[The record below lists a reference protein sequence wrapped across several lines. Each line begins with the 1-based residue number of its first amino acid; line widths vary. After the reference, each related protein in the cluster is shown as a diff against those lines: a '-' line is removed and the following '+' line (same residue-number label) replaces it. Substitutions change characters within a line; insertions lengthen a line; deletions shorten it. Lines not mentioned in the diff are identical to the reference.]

1 MTSLTSIA
9 RALAVRDHAAQRIT
23 AVRHTHV
30 SPRPL
35 VFIPLT
41 LAGEANA
48 PLAAMVGDRP
58 DAPRLFVV
66 PQPRNRDQRFAFAAE
81 LGRFV
86 VTYVDSFARRQ
97 EEVPGGRGRESR
109 QRFTDAPQLL
119 VPNPGGIGFVRLFG
133 RSTRL
138 RRTYGE
144 YAVDRVVPLF
154 GQWLTFFSERAEYPG
169 SSMLLAMTS
178 VLGAHWATG
187 QSAVEDANLA
197 ALLAWLDPPA
207 GRSPFDAALDAEDP
221 EICPPAGPTTDPTF
235 DADRLAPA
243 IDRYARTD
251 GNPVARQQALSRL
264 EAVLATQL
272 EPTWRLMWKGAELLN
287 GLTPGA
293 SVVDRWAQD
302 RDAYTSYVTYLS
314 DGNALPQARRD
325 NAVAAA
331 RRLSRLERAQAAYD
345 SQRALDDPLVMA
357 EYRLTGEAFA
367 GTVVHA
373 EPDRVDASGTRRRLR
388 PHITVRTQDPLRLGV
403 GVCVQS
409 PARTGQKADIVAV
422 TLAEGGLD
430 VLLELTG
437 GMGRSLTPPPGSVPA
452 EGEWITYSTISDEF
466 QRAGQFPDADDTP
479 WTHGGPPAPPAPTE
493 EDAVEDWS

>member
-9 RALAVRDHAAQRIT
+9 RALAVRDRTAQRIT
-23 AVRHTHV
+23 TVRHTHI
-30 SPRPL
+30 SSRPL
-35 VFIPLT
+35 VFIPLM

-58 DAPRLFVV
+58 DAPRLFIV

-86 VTYVDSFARRQ
+86 VSYVDSFAKLT
-97 EEVPGGRGRESR
+97 EDVRGRS
-109 QRFTDAPQLL
+109 RFTDAPQLL

-138 RRTYGE
+138 RRTYGA
-144 YAVDRVVPLF
+144 YAVKPVVPLL
-154 GQWLTFFSERAEYPG
+154 GRWLTFFAERAEHPG
-169 SSMLLAMTS
+169 SALMLAMTS
-178 VLGAHWATG
+178 ALGDHWATG

-197 ALLAWLDPPA
+197 ALLAWIDPPA

-221 EICPPAGPTTDPTF
+221 EIWPPAGPATDPAF

-251 GNPVARQQALSRL
+251 GNPAARQQALSRL
-264 EAVLATQL
+264 EAALATQL
-272 EPTWRLMWKGAELLN
+272 GPTWRLMWRGVELLN

-293 SVVDRWAQD
+293 SVVARWADD
-302 RDAYTSYVTYLS
+302 RDAYTDYVTYLS
-314 DGNALPQARRD
+314 GDKPLPQARRD
-325 NAVAAA
+325 SAVAAA
-331 RRLSRLERAQAAYD
+331 RRLSRLERAQALFDA
-345 SQRALDDPLVMA
+345 QRALDDPLVMA
-357 EYRLTGEAFA
+357 EHRLTGEAFA
-367 GTVVHA
+367 GAVVHA
-373 EPDRVDASGTRRRLR
+373 EPDRIDASGPRRTLR
-388 PHITVRTQDPLRLGV
+388 PHVTVRTQDPLRLGV
-403 GVCVQS
+403 GVTVRS
-409 PARTGQKADIVAV
+409 PARAGQKAEIVAV
-422 TLAEGGLD
+422 TPVDGGLD

-452 EGEWITYSTISDEF
+452 AGEWITYSTISDEF
-466 QRAGQFPDADDTP
+466 QRVGQFPDVADTP
-479 WTHGGPPAPPAPTE
+479 WTHGGPPAPREPTE

>member
-9 RALAVRDHAAQRIT
+9 RALAVRDQTAQRIT
-23 AVRHTHV
+23 TVRHTHI
-30 SPRPL
+30 SRRPL
-35 VFIPLT
+35 VFIPLA

-58 DAPRLFVV
+58 DSPRLFIV

-81 LGRFV
+81 LGRLMV
-86 VTYVDSFARRQ
+86 SYVDSFARQ
-97 EEVPGGRGRESR
+97 AEDVRGRSR
-109 QRFTDAPQLL
+109 FADAPQLL

-144 YAVDRVVPLF
+144 YAVKPVVPLL
-154 GQWLTFFSERAEYPG
+154 GQWLTFFSERAEHPG
-169 SSMLLAMTS
+169 SSLMLAMTS
-178 VLGAHWATG
+178 ALGDHWATG

-197 ALLAWLDPPA
+197 ALLAWIDPPA

-221 EICPPAGPTTDPTF
+221 ETWPPAGPATDPTF

-264 EAVLATQL
+264 ETALTTQL
-272 EPTWRLMWKGAELLN
+272 EPTWQLMWRGVELLN
-287 GLTPGA
+287 ALTPGA
-293 SVVDRWAQD
+293 SVVARWADD
-302 RDAYTSYVTYLS
+302 RDVYTNYVSHLRGDS
-314 DGNALPQARRD
+314 PLPQARRD
-325 NAVAAA
+325 SAVAAA
-331 RRLSRLERAQAAYD
+331 RRLSRLERAQALFD

-373 EPDRVDASGTRRRLR
+373 EPDRVDASGPRRKLR
-388 PHITVRTQDPLRLGV
+388 PHITVRTQDPLRLGA
-403 GVCVQS
+403 GVSVKS
-409 PARTGQKADIVAV
+409 PARLSQQAGIVAV
-422 TLAEGGLD
+422 TPVDGGLD
-430 VLLELTG
+430 VVLELTG
-437 GMGRSLTPPPGSVPA
+437 GMGRSLTAPPGSVPA
-452 EGEWITYSTISDEF
+452 VGERVTYSTVSDAY
-466 QRAGQFPDADDTP
+466 QPGGQFPSAEETP
-479 WTHGGPPAPPAPTE
+479 WTHGGPPAPPVPTE